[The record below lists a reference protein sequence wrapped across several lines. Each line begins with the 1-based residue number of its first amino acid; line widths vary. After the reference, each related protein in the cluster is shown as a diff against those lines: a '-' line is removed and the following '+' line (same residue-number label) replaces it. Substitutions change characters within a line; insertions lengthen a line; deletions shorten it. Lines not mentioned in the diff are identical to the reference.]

1 MSREA
6 ALAVMALMVAIIV
19 AVGWLL
25 HRKGDKAGTFLFL
38 YMLFVLIVAI
48 LITLLYAL
56 AMFIRML
63 S

>member
-1 MSREA
+1 
-6 ALAVMALMVAIIV
+6 MALMAAIIV

-38 YMLFVLIVAI
+38 YVLFVLIVAI